1 MGKNGAGKSSF
12 LDALSFA
19 LFGKA
24 HRNITRPQLVN
35 SVNQKNLLV
44 EIEFTIGKDRFL
56 IKRGLKPVV
65 FEVYRNGH
73 LYNQDSNVKDYQKF
87 LEENILK
94 LNYRSFHQ
102 VVVLGS
108 SNFTPFMSLTA
119 AGRRDVVE
127 DLLDIGVFGT
137 MQALLK
143 TQHAKDKEFL
153 SGIGMEINLVEK
165 KIAVQESH
173 IHELNNINDDIV
185 QNKLEEIDDLEDA
198 IEDIGATL
206 EPKRKKVDAGLKE
219 HAQRLQ
225 RLTSEQNE
233 HIAAITIAKQEIK
246 TNLKQGKFFSNN
258 DECPTCTQSIDA
270 ETKRNKA
277 DDANRNV
284 VGLIKSKMLDEEL
297 LVIAQQEL
305 HKLGMVYDAIMIMR
319 KNVAEDTTSIRIKQS
334 MIDALNRDITAL
346 ESKTGDTGKA
356 KKELN
361 KLRDERE
368 VLRNDK
374 LSKSEEINYNL
385 VLMEMLKDS
394 GIKSKIAKQYLPV
407 INNLINHY
415 LHIMDFYVSF
425 NLNETFTET
434 IKSRHRDV
442 FSYESFSE
450 GEKSRIDLALLFTWR
465 QVAKMKNSVATNL
478 LILDELFDSSLDN
491 AGVDNLLKIL
501 QDVDEDTN
509 IFVISHKG
517 DMLDGKFRSKIVFKK
532 TNNFSRIE

>member
-1 MGKNGAGKSSF
+1 VGKNGAGKSSF